1 MLGMLDK
8 KDKLAALIVG
18 GGPKEEKSEGPDD
31 MEMSM
36 EAKKDAARS
45 LLSAIE
51 RKDIKGLI
59 DAMETMMQVCEY
71 SEEESED

>member
-18 GGPKEEKSEGPDD
+18 GPKEESEGPED
-31 MEMSM
+31 MDMSG
-36 EAKKDAARS
+36 EAKKDAARA

-51 RKDIKGLI
+51 RKDIKALVE
-59 DAMETMMQVCEY
+59 AMETMMQVCEY

>member
-18 GGPKEEKSEGPDD
+18 GGPKEESEGSDD
-31 MEMSM
+31 MEMSV

-51 RKDIKGLI
+51 RKDIKALV
-59 DAMETMMQVCEY
+59 DAMETMMQVCEH
-71 SEEESED
+71 SEE

>member
-18 GGPKEEKSEGPDD
+18 GPKEESEGPDE
-31 MEMSM
+31 MEMSA

-45 LLSAIE
+45 LLAAIE
-51 RKDIKGLI
+51 KKDISALV

-71 SEEESED
+71 SEEKSED